1 MSQVMEEK
9 DQRSEPVRRFA
20 TLVRKAR
27 ERREFSQAVVAQLLK
42 VDADVIKRLESGRS
56 TPNLDLVADLTVLFE
71 LPLMNAIYGQ
81 RVAQQK
87 QGWTND

>member
-1 MSQVMEEK
+1 MSLDME
-9 DQRSEPVRRFA
+9 DTLRSEPVRRFA

-42 VDADVIKRLESGRS
+42 VEPDVIKRLEAGRS

-87 QGWTND
+87 QGWGDGN